1 MLDILIRTKEGKV
14 VDFGGEEEWDQV
26 CGNTALAGDLQ
37 AALKEH
43 HGWEGLL
50 RGGASTQLRRVLMER
65 GGLQPE
71 AALQLARK
79 LLSVV
84 TKGGHAVWKAR
95 CAARAEKVGGAGR
108 QLSQQVEERLQWL
121 QAKGCHVDGQAAHL
135 KGLTNRKQREWL
147 KKTQEGQTTLHGK
160 YHRTEDH
167 TVLAAR
173 RKANEDR
180 REARA
185 KLALAEEPN
194 QKKQRQTTIAWDGIT
209 RIAAEAASG
218 QLTETLQVTAARSG
232 RPRKAAE
239 SKGQQQI
246 TKWTTVKE
254 RTETRHKRRQAK
266 STKGAGQRRSNR
278 QHGVRKHSEAGTN
291 TGERN
296 GVAALSRS
304 TMREKD

>member
-1 MLDILIRTKEGKV
+1 MKSLSGPLLIFSLKLLAKLLPTEVVLVVRGHGVALMEDEGGLGHTPSTCKLCGKEDETNMHAILHCTGDLLQVQERMQLVAEVHRTLLKAMPGSEAILDILIRTKEGKI
-14 VDFGGEEEWDQV
+14 VDIGSEEEWDQV

-50 RGGASTQLRRVLMER
+50 RGGASTQLRTVLMER

-71 AALQLARK
+71 AALQLAKK

-84 TKGGHAVWKAR
+84 TKGGHAVWRAR

-185 KLALAEEPN
+185 KLAP
-194 QKKQRQTTIAWDGIT
+194 
-209 RIAAEAASG
+209 
-218 QLTETLQVTAARSG
+218 LQ
-232 RPRKAAE
+232 
-239 SKGQQQI
+239 
-246 TKWTTVKE
+246 
-254 RTETRHKRRQAK
+254 
-266 STKGAGQRRSNR
+266 
-278 QHGVRKHSEAGTN
+278 
-291 TGERN
+291 
-296 GVAALSRS
+296 
-304 TMREKD
+304 